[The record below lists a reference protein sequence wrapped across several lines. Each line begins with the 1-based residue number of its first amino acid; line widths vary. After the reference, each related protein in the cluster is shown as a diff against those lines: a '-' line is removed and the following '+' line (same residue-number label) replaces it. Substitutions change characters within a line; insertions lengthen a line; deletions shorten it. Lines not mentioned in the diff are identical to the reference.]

1 MGFVANVLGKVN
13 GIQWYY
19 IIGLLIFVSLF
30 LIMLYRTYKI
40 PKKDLIEYKTAI
52 LENDE
57 M

>member
-40 PKKDLIEYKTAI
+40 PKKDLIKYKTAI